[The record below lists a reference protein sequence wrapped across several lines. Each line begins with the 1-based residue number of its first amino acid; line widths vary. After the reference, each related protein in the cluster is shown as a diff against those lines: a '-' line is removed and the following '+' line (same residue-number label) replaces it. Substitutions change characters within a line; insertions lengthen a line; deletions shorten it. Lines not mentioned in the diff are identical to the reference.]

1 LIKERN
7 HKPDIPVIIGLT
19 GGPGVG
25 KTEVVN
31 ILAKR
36 RIKVISADTIGH
48 RLLMDDRR
56 IKRQL
61 ITLFGRDV
69 LTEDGAF
76 DRQKIGMI
84 VFSDFE
90 MLARFN
96 NIIHPPLLKQLRREL
111 MSLKSERKDRIII
124 VEAALIFEWGIAH
137 WFDLILVIDI
147 PRDKRI
153 ERICRAGLSKRQ
165 VQRRMASQI
174 PQKDKVALADYVIDN
189 SKSRSFLERNIDKF
203 ISEVRNYFI

>member
-1 LIKERN
+1 MEGRS
-7 HKPDIPVIIGLT
+7 HKPGIPVMIGLT

-25 KTEVVN
+25 KTEVAN

-36 RIKVISADTIGH
+36 RIKVISADAIGH

-61 ITLFGRDV
+61 ITLFGCDV

-84 VFSDFE
+84 VFNDFE
-90 MLARFN
+90 KLARFN
-96 NIIHPPLLKQLRREL
+96 NIIHPPLLKHLRREL
-111 MSLKSERKDRIII
+111 MSLKREGRNRIIV

-137 WFDLILVIDI
+137 WFDLMLVIDV

-153 ERICRAGLSKRQ
+153 ERIYRTGLSRHQ
-165 VQRRMASQI
+165 AQRRMASQI
-174 PQKDKVALADYVIDN
+174 SQKDKVALADYVIDN
-189 SKSRSFLERNIDKF
+189 SKSRSFLEKNVNKF
-203 ISEVRNYFI
+203 LSEVRNYFT